1 MKEISRRQFLLGL
14 GAMAAA
20 TFLNMVWD
28 TPEGLPQEGPVS
40 ATSPQPVDCDWV
52 IEHVRI
58 VDGTGSPAFKGKVAV
73 KGDKI
78 AAVGDF
84 LSSPGAKTIDGK
96 NQVLAPGFIDLHT
109 HTEAYYY
116 SGESMAAFLSQGVTT
131 QVGGNC
137 GRSPLDIA
145 GFFGTSQGRSINYG
159 LLVGYRA
166 LLELVQ
172 GVPRARK
179 VTPTELGQMQEH
191 LHKGLAAGALGLSVG
206 LEYWPQNFATTQD
219 LMVLCEVVKEH
230 GGFYATHI
238 RSEYDKVLQAVEET
252 VEIGLKSGV
261 AVQYS
266 HIKAGYPQNWP
277 QFASVLDMLEEAN
290 KSGLDIRAD
299 VYPYTFS
306 GNDIGTK
313 PLRHSISQ
321 ENLEAAL
328 IHPHVFYAS
337 DSGIYQG
344 GRATHP
350 RSYGAYP
357 RLLGHFVREKGLLPL
372 EKAVAKMT
380 YEPARRLKL
389 KDRGLIS
396 PGYKADLVLFD
407 EQEIGDKATYEKPA
421 VFSVG
426 IDKVWVN
433 GVLAWSDQKITG
445 SSSGQ
450 YLKLVN

>member
-1 MKEISRRQFLLGL
+1 MKEMTRRQFLLGL
-14 GAMAAA
+14 GAVAAA
-20 TFLNMVWD
+20 TLLTMGWD
-28 TPEGLPQEGPVS
+28 THEAIPQEGALSS
-40 ATSPQPVDCDWV
+40 ASPQPIDCDW
-52 IEHVRI
+52 IIDHVRI
-58 VDGTGSPAFKGKVAV
+58 VDGTGSPAFMGKVAV

-78 AAVGDF
+78 VAVGDF
-84 LSSPGAKTIDGK
+84 MSSPGTKTIDGK
-96 NQVLAPGFIDLHT
+96 NYALAPGFIDIHT
-109 HTEAYYY
+109 HTESYFY

-137 GRSPLDIA
+137 GRSPRDIA
-145 GFFGTSQGRSINYG
+145 GFLKSSQGRSMNYG
-159 LLVGYRA
+159 LLIGYRT

-172 GVPRARK
+172 GVPRAGR
-179 VTPTELGQMQEH
+179 VTPAELGQMQEH
-191 LHKGLAAGALGLSVG
+191 LHKGLSAGALGLSIG
-206 LEYWPQNFATTQD
+206 LEYWPQNFATTHD
-219 LMVLCEVVKEH
+219 LIILCEVVKEH

-277 QFASVLDMLEEAN
+277 KFARVLDMLAEAN
-290 KSGLDIRAD
+290 KSGLDMRAD

-313 PLRHSISQ
+313 PLRHSISV

-337 DSGIYQG
+337 DSGIYTG

-350 RSYGAYP
+350 RAYGTYP
-357 RLLGHFVREKGLLPL
+357 RFLGHFVREKGLLPL

-380 YEPARRLKL
+380 HEPARRLKL
-389 KDRGLIS
+389 QDRGLIR

-407 EQEIGDKATYEKPA
+407 EQRVMDKATYEKPVA
-421 VFSVG
+421 FSEG
-426 IDKVWVN
+426 IEKVWVN
-433 GVLAWSDQKITG
+433 GVLAWNEQKVTG
-445 SSSGQ
+445 STSGQ
-450 YLKLVN
+450 FLKLTS